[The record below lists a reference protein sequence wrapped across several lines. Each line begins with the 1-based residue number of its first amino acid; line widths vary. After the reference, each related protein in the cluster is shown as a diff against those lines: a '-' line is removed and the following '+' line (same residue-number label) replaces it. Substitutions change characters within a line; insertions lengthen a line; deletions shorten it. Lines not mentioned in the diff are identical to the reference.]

1 MLDKVIGHDSIK
13 EKLHKLKDFPPKV
26 LLFSGPSNVGKSF
39 TAFNFINEMYSGQLT
54 SKMHYH
60 PDIIFL
66 KPETKTFKL
75 ELVEKIHETLYSTPF
90 ELDKKF
96 YILDG
101 VDLMNKESANSC
113 LKIFE
118 DCPRYTY
125 FILLADNENN
135 VLDTIRSRSITF
147 RFNPINNLN
156 EYFPELSPLHL
167 KMMRGCIGNK
177 NLYFNI
183 DLDSLYQDVKNF
195 VSNFKNITYA
205 DIVEWFLDRK
215 DTDLKIISNLF
226 SIICTEK
233 ITESSDLSCYYLLES
248 INNFSEINHL
258 NINENLHLKNFIVQ
272 AKYKM
277 SSAN

>member
-1 MLDKVIGHDSIK
+1 MLEKIIGHDSIK
-13 EKLHKLKDFPPKV
+13 DKLRKLKDFPPKV

-39 TAFNFINEMYSGQLT
+39 TAFNFIDEIYDGYLN

-75 ELVEKIHETLYSTPF
+75 ELVEKIHETLHTTPF

-118 DCPRYTY
+118 DCPRYSY
-125 FILLADNENN
+125 FILLADNENK

-147 RFNPINNLN
+147 RFNPINNLE
-156 EYFPELSPLHL
+156 EYFPDLSPLSL
-167 KMMRGCIGNK
+167 KVMRGCIGNK
-177 NLYFNI
+177 NLYLNL
-183 DLDSLYQDVKNF
+183 DLDKIYSDVESF
-195 VSNFKNITYA
+195 VLNFKNMTYS
-205 DIVEWFLDRK
+205 DIIEWFLDRK
-215 DTDLKIISNLF
+215 DIEPKLLVNIMTIA
-226 SIICTEK
+226 CTEVLNN
-233 ITESSDLSCYYLLES
+233 SDNANCYYVLES
-248 INNFSEINHL
+248 LNNFNEIQEL
-258 NINENLHLKNFIVQ
+258 NINENFHLKNFLVQ
-272 AKYKM
+272 ARYKM